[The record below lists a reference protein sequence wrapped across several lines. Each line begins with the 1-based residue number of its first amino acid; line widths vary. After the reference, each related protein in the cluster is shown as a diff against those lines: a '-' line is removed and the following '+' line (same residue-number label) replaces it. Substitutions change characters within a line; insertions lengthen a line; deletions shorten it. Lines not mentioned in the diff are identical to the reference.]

1 MKEELRANY
10 MNINYGSLD
19 SYGNLDV
26 LPAGTTIKTPVTYSS
41 NSSTSYRL
49 GIVNGGILTIT
60 GTTTLTG
67 NARIRVC
74 EGGTLVVDGGTIQ
87 NADITMVPGSTEILR
102 NSGKRKMASGK
113 DFDAPNGVTVN
124 LESGEIQ

>member
-1 MKEELRANY
+1 MKKVFLFLMMLLSCTVMYADE
-10 MNINYGSLD
+10 
-19 SYGNLDV
+19 
-26 LPAGTTIKTPVTYSS
+26 
-41 NSSTSYRL
+41 
-49 GIVNGGILTIT
+49 IT

-87 NADITMVPGSTEILR
+87 NADITMVPGSTVILR
-102 NSGKRKMASGK
+102 NGGKINMASGK